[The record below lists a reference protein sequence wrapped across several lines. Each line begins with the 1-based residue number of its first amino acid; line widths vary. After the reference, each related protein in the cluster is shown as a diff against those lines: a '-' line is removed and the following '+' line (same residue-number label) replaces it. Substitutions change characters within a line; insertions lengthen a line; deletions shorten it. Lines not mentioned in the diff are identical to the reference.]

1 MRIAFSTLPAS
12 GHLNPTIALARTLRE
27 RGHEIFFLGV
37 ADCEPAVRA
46 AGLEFRRFA
55 ERHFPAGSKREWEA
69 KLSRL
74 HGFAGLRFTRD
85 RFVEIFEAVTGE
97 AGAVL
102 REGRADGLVAD
113 EAAVGFT
120 LVAAQLGLPL
130 VHIANALP
138 IYQCDC
144 VPPPIA
150 GWGYRP
156 DALGRL
162 RNRIGNAAV
171 RQFLRPFRARVAE
184 RSRRMGIAF
193 DARDVH
199 APFSKLARIA
209 QLPSAF
215 DFPNPEL
222 PPWFHYAGPFHSRQ
236 AREETAFPWD
246 RLTGAP
252 LIYASMGTV
261 QNGAE
266 HVFRMIAQAC
276 AGLGCQL
283 VLSVG
288 ENVSLSGVGALPADC
303 IAVPYAPQLELLLRA
318 TLCITHAGLN
328 TALESLS
335 SGVPMVAIPVTND
348 QPAVAARIAYTGT
361 GVVVPYRRL
370 DVPRLRHAV
379 GRVLGDARYRERARD
394 LQSAITRARGLDRAS
409 EIIEASFRATRP
421 AWSPN

>member
-1 MRIAFSTLPAS
+1 VRIAFSTLPAA
-12 GHLNPTIALARTLRE
+12 GHLNPTLALARTVRE
-27 RGHEIFFLGV
+27 RGHDVFFLGV

-46 AGLEFRRFA
+46 AGFEFRPFA
-55 ERHFPAGSKREWEA
+55 ERQFPAGSRREWEA

-74 HGFAGLRFTRD
+74 HGLAGIRFTRD
-85 RFVEIFEAVTGE
+85 RFIDIFEAVVAE
-97 AGAVL
+97 AGPVL
-102 REGRADGLVAD
+102 RQGRADGLVAD

-120 LVAAQLGLPL
+120 LVAAQAGLPI

-150 GWGYRP
+150 GWAYRP
-156 DALGRL
+156 DLLGRL

-171 RQFLRPFRARVAE
+171 RQFLRPFRARVAQH
-184 RSRRMGIAF
+184 SRRMGIAF
-193 DARDVH
+193 DSRDFH
-199 APFSKLARIA
+199 APFSRLARIA
-209 QLPSAF
+209 QLPPAF

-222 PPWFHYAGPFHSRQ
+222 PPWFHYTGPFHDGLG
-236 AREETAFPWD
+236 REETPFPWD
-246 RLTGAP
+246 LLTGAP

-266 HVFRMIAQAC
+266 HVFRTIADAC
-276 AGLGCQL
+276 AGLDCQL
-283 VLSVG
+283 VMSLG
-288 ENVSLSGVGALPADC
+288 ENVSLAAVGALPGDC
-303 IAVPYAPQLELLLRA
+303 IAVARAPQLDLLRRA

-335 SGVPMVAIPVTND
+335 KGVPMVAIPVTND

-370 DVPRLRHAV
+370 SRPRLRHAV
-379 GRVLGDARYRERARD
+379 QQVLSEPRYRERARD
-394 LQSAITRARGLDRAS
+394 LQRAIAAGRGLDRAA
-409 EIIEASFRATRP
+409 EIIEASFTGGP
-421 AWSPN
+421 G